1 MRSVQMNIYQNNTYR
16 TDFCGL
22 HFLLIRNDYL
32 SVDLQNS
39 RNLLSYFLLMLI
51 HSASVWCSRGRGFNL
66 LTLSLLKM
74 DSYLLSMVSF
84 KGKEMA
90 YFRWIFR
97 CELQQHLCHV
107 PSLFCHILTGFYNL
121 SSYSYNSFI
130 FSKYDHIF
138 ICIKTREL
146 NITQLL
152 QKQANWLL
160 LCIELRW
167 IQKSCYI

>member
-1 MRSVQMNIYQNNTYR
+1 M
-16 TDFCGL
+16 
-22 HFLLIRNDYL
+22 L
-32 SVDLQNS
+32 SSIFFDQKWLFVRWPAEFQD
-39 RNLLSYFLLMLI
+39 LLSYFLLMLI

-74 DSYLLSMVSF
+74 DSYLLSIVSF
-84 KGKEMA
+84 KGKEMP

-97 CELQQHLCHV
+97 CELQQYLCYV
-107 PSLFCHILTGFYNL
+107 PSLFCHILAGFYNL

-130 FSKYDHIF
+130 FSKFDHIF

-146 NITQLL
+146 NIRQLL
-152 QKQANWLL
+152 HKQANWLL
-160 LCIELRW
+160 LCFELRR